1 MKNPIQILAAFITGL
16 CILTAFPL
24 TTLAQQLTAVQNY
37 GVNRPGVVMV
47 RTVFSADV
55 YINKMQLDS
64 RHFNHLVDSI
74 QKADSSGIIY
84 TAEQKLDIVL
94 REINNHPSR
103 FFKASLD
110 YIKEPE
116 EITSSGTGF
125 LITEDGYVATN
136 CHLI

>member
-1 MKNPIQILAAFITGL
+1 MKNPFQIISAFLAGL
-16 CILTAFPL
+16 FFLTVSSL
-24 TTLAQQLTAVQNY
+24 SIYAQQLTAVQNY

-55 YINKMQLDS
+55 YVNKMQLDS

-125 LITEDGYVATN
+125 LITED
-136 CHLI
+136 

>member
-1 MKNPIQILAAFITGL
+1 MKNPFQIFIAFTAGL
-16 CILTAFPL
+16 FFLVVSPL
-24 TTLAQQLTAVQNY
+24 TTKAQQLTAVQNY

-55 YINKMQLDS
+55 YVNKMQLDA

-103 FFKASLD
+103 FFK
-110 YIKEPE
+110 
-116 EITSSGTGF
+116 
-125 LITEDGYVATN
+125 
-136 CHLI
+136 